1 MSKKYFKHNKAFT
14 LAELLI
20 ALLILTVS
28 AGMFLLNIKDFNKID
43 SKREAD
49 RAMRWF
55 YNIMQRADHTG
66 EKFELSV
73 PLNLNEYIYI
83 QWAKSLNK
91 EFLYASEGCLFKNYN
106 SAFSMTYAPQWG
118 TLTPGLTL
126 EIKDYKNNLYYLI
139 ISGQGQIRISDSPA
153 N

>member
-1 MSKKYFKHNKAFT
+1 MSKNYFKYNKAFT

-28 AGMFLLNIKDFNKID
+28 AGMFLLNIKDFYKID
-43 SKREAD
+43 SKHEAD
-49 RAMRWF
+49 RLMRWF
-55 YNIMQRADHTG
+55 YNIMQRSDHTG
-66 EKFELSV
+66 EKFSLTISISFDDHILIEW
-73 PLNLNEYIYI
+73 N
-83 QWAKSLNK
+83 KSLK
-91 EFLYASEGCLFKNYN
+91 SEFLYASKGCQFRNRGFN
-106 SAFSMTYAPQWG
+106 PMIYAPQWG

>member
-1 MSKKYFKHNKAFT
+1 MSKNYFKYNKAFT

-20 ALLILTVS
+20 ALLILTAS

-49 RAMRWF
+49 RVMRWF
-55 YNIMQRADHTG
+55 YNIMQRSDHTG
-66 EKFELSV
+66 EKFSLTISTSFDDHIRIEW
-73 PLNLNEYIYI
+73 N
-83 QWAKSLNK
+83 KSLNK
-91 EFLYASEGCLFKNYN
+91 EFLYASEGCQFRNRGFN
-106 SAFSMTYAPQWG
+106 PMIYAPQWG